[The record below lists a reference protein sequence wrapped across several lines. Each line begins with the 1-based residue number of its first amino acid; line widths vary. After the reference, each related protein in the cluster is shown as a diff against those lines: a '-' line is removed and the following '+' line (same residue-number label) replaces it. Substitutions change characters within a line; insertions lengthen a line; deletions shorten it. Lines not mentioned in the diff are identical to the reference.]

1 MTDVFNTTIVAARVG
16 LFISNY
22 TAYKF
27 KKRVEDEAS
36 VRQWLMVRLDS
47 AHQNALKVLD
57 ISHSNSNTELSH
69 IIKKMLDNIE
79 TFKNDSNLAVTGTRG
94 KFFTSESVA
103 TAASI
108 GQLMEYDA
116 VILENTDNASNALI
130 SLSKAIM
137 NKEEGVKGAA
147 IDISTAFL
155 EIHNKF
161 RERVK
166 YIRGFGHK

>member
-1 MTDVFNTTIVAARVG
+1 MSDVVNTTIVAARVG
-16 LFISNY
+16 IFISNY

-57 ISHSNSNTELSH
+57 ISHSSSNTELSH

-94 KFFTSESVA
+94 KFFTSESTA

-108 GQLMEYDA
+108 GQLIEYDA
-116 VILENTDNASNALI
+116 VILEKTDNASNALI

-137 NKEEGVKGAA
+137 NKEDGVKSAA

-155 EIHNKF
+155 DIHNQF